1 MMQLEDIVDV
11 QYFAQLNEEEDHIV
25 FHNVHVE
32 HDMKDG
38 TDERTK
44 TMHNSTN
51 ANGEQIDIVIGNEK
65 TEAEADQELKAHPQ
79 KPR

>member
-1 MMQLEDIVDV
+1 MI
-11 QYFAQLNEEEDHIV
+11 
-25 FHNVHVE
+25 
-32 HDMKDG
+32 DG

-65 TEAEADQELKAHPQ
+65 TEAEAEGIESTSTETTPNVAVELQE
-79 KPR
+79 